1 MKMVIGICIW
11 AFFGLSPVS
20 SAVGALEVFH
30 LESDEALLEIL
41 PEENVAFVAEGR
53 IGDLGGAAMFEL
65 DLGQSVGAPAVTDQH
80 DWQSG
85 VTEAFSLTYD
95 KTWNR
100 VDFTIG
106 ETMLQYTPGQLFM
119 EIFVRAWAE
128 DAGTSISLEDLILNG
143 ESVPATC
150 EATGAA
156 GLDILRIRGGTLLD
170 GFVLT
175 GTATMEW
182 SASPPTES
190 GLSFQINA
198 GSPDTQVAT
207 AKVTWGQIKNRFR

>member
-1 MKMVIGICIW
+1 MKTVIGISVG
-11 AFFGLSPVS
+11 ALFGLSAMG
-20 SAVGALEVFH
+20 SAPAALEVFH
-30 LESDEALLEIL
+30 LESDEELLEIL

-53 IGDLGGAAMFEL
+53 IGDLSGSATFEL
-65 DLGQSVGAPAVTDQH
+65 DLGPSVGAPAVTDQH

-85 VTEAFSLTYD
+85 VTEVFSLTYD

-106 ETMLQYTPGQLFM
+106 EKTLQYTPDQLFM

-128 DAGTSISLEDLILNG
+128 DSGTSISLEDLTLNG

-150 EATGAA
+150 EAVGGA

-170 GFVLT
+170 GFVFT

-190 GLSFQINA
+190 RLSFQVSG

-207 AKVTWGQIKNRFR
+207 AKVTWGQMKNRYR